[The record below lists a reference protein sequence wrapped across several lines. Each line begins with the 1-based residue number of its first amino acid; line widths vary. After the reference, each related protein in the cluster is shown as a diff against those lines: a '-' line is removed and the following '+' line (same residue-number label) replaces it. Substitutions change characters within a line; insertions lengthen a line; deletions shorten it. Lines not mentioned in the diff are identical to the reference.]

1 MLLGLRLER
10 RAIDLVTSLFLLLAF
25 ENMFEI
31 MDRDL
36 ISVFLQNRRPD
47 YISIFMENL
56 VSWDAVSARY
66 EAAKAV
72 AADREK
78 ETAQN

>member
-1 MLLGLRLER
+1 
-10 RAIDLVTSLFLLLAF
+10 
-25 ENMFEI
+25 